1 MKKLKELLLNT
12 KFTSKGLFVF
22 FAVYLF
28 LSSFFIYLEVSAII
42 RTVLVLLNYVFVLGT
57 LISINIGLIYKDN
70 KLNFFLYSVGLSLVG
85 LMLTGLTINYFLPF
99 FGIEQ
104 PLAPI
109 SLLITFGVIMLC
121 LAFKIYKRNQNLLWF
136 IKSDTF
142 GDINIHLFI
151 PVLFLVVSS
160 IGTSILNS
168 TGDNNVILFLAPSIA
183 LYNVYLF
190 INRKSFSDSVYIS
203 SIFFSALSVI
213 LTFSMRGPN
222 IIGWDINEEFQVFSK
237 TLENLMWSMDYYKG
251 LDYNACISITILPT
265 IFQVLTG
272 ISPHYV
278 FKFFFQI
285 FFALLPLSVYSISK
299 EYLNSKL
306 SLITSFL
313 FISQTW
319 YFEQMPAL
327 IRQEIAFY
335 LYSLILITLF
345 SKNLGKK
352 VRYFLAIFFSFGLV
366 MSHYTTSYIIIIVFG
381 GLFVISYFISW
392 LNKQKRD
399 YSVLLLC
406 VLIGFLVVFWQVVV
420 TNTGDAFKKLVTL
433 NERKGVDYKEVDA
446 NFIINNT
453 VEQSDKNSISI
464 DEIKEKLEG
473 QPEKLKEF
481 YIDIVTQYIVEQD
494 ENYFDNKE
502 AAKFIPKSVDDVVYL
517 ESVLPDYVNRTFALL
532 NKLLK
537 LLLYVLAPIGGFL
550 YFLYTTCKNKSINDY
565 NIAIIS
571 AIGLSLVILMVAIP
585 FLQIHYN
592 LTRLFLQ
599 VYITLSVFT
608 VLVISHL
615 LQKFRFNEK
624 WLVLLVSIFFL
635 FQTGFI
641 DQFTGGYKRITLNS
655 APADHYLYLIN
666 TSETYSAR
674 WLKKVRKP
682 GELIQ
687 GDNMA
692 NLRLQS
698 FADSNSNNT
707 KIFPLSLKKDTFVYL
722 IKVNIVDNMAF
733 LQYQNQTIKYEY
745 PTDFLNSNKNLIYS
759 NQGSRIYR

>member
-12 KFTSKGLFVF
+12 NYSAKGLFGF
-22 FAVYLF
+22 FSLYL
-28 LSSFFIYLEVSAII
+28 LVSSIFIYSEVSAII
-42 RTVLVLLNYVFVLGT
+42 RTLLVLINYIIIFGS
-57 LISINIGLIYKDN
+57 LISLNIGLSYKDN
-70 KLNFFLYSVGLSLVG
+70 KLNFFLYSVGLSLISLMFLG
-85 LMLTGLTINYFLPF
+85 LLINYLFPF
-99 FGIEQ
+99 IGIIH
-104 PLAPI
+104 PLAPA
-109 SLLITFGVIMLC
+109 SLLITFGLMILT
-121 LAFKIYKRNQNLLWF
+121 LAYNLYKNNKKEF
-136 IKSDTF
+136 FHVSF
-142 GDINIHLFI
+142 VDINIHLFVPI
-151 PVLFLVVSS
+151 VFLIISS

-168 TGDNNVILFLAPSIA
+168 TGDNRVILLLAPSVA
-183 LYNVYLF
+183 LYNIYLF
-190 INRKSFSDSVYIS
+190 LRSKNFSESVFIS
-203 SIFFSALSVI
+203 SIFFSAISVI
-213 LTFSMRGPN
+213 LTFTMRGPN

-237 TLENLMWSMDYYKG
+237 TLENLRWSMDYYKG

-272 ISPHYV
+272 ISPHYI

-299 EYLNSKL
+299 EYLTSRL
-306 SLITSFL
+306 SFITSFL

-319 YFEQMPAL
+319 FFEQMPAL

-335 LYSLILITLF
+335 IYSLILITLF
-345 SKNLGKK
+345 SRNLNKK
-352 VRYFLAIFFSFGLV
+352 ISYFLVIFLSIGLV
-366 MSHYTTSYIIIIVFG
+366 ISHYTTSYIIIIVFG
-381 GLFVISYFISW
+381 GLFVISYLVSW
-392 LNKQKRD
+392 INKERKD
-399 YSVLLLC
+399 YSVLFLC
-406 VLIGFLVVFWQVVV
+406 ILIGFLVMFWQVFV
-420 TNTGDAFKKLVTL
+420 TNTGDAFIKLVTL
-433 NERKGVDYKEVDA
+433 NERKGVDYKDVSEE
-446 NFIINNT
+446 FIGNNIT
-453 VEQSDKNSISI
+453 NSNKTSISI
-464 DEIKEKLEG
+464 DDIKKKLEG

-481 YIDIVTQYIVEQD
+481 YVDIVTQYIIEQD

-502 AAKFIPKSVDDVVYL
+502 ASKFIPKVVDDVVYVKNVFPNYIN
-517 ESVLPDYVNRTFALL
+517 EVFVVL
-532 NKLLK
+532 NKILK
-537 LLLYVLAPIGGFL
+537 GLFYVLAPIFGLL
-550 YFLYTTCKNKSINDY
+550 YFSYLTYKNKRINDY
-565 NIAIIS
+565 TIAIITF
-571 AIGLSLVILMVAIP
+571 IGLTLVIMMVAIP

-608 VLVISHL
+608 VLVVSML
-615 LQKFRFNEK
+615 FQKFKINEK
-624 WLVLLVSIFFL
+624 WLVFLISIFFL

-655 APADHYLYLIN
+655 EPADHYLYLIN

-682 GELIQ
+682 DDLIQ
-687 GDNMA
+687 ADNMA

-745 PTDFLNSNKNLIYS
+745 PIDFINKNKNLIYS
-759 NQGSRIYR
+759 NQGSRVYR